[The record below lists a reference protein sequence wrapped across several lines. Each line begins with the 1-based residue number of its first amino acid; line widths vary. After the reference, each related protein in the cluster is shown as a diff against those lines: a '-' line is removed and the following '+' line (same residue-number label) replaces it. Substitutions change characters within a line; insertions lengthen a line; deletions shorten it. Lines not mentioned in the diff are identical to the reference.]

1 MRHLRL
7 LVIPIAALSLVAVLL
22 VNAVA
27 FGAPAAAAPRIA
39 CRPGQPCAYWGVM
52 TTANPG
58 TIGNELLATAVVSSS
73 DAWAGGR
80 RWEHAGSIA
89 TKPAAR
95 GSAARGPKQG
105 CGCAFYTLI
114 EHYNGTTWSVVS
126 QPAGAGPS
134 SEILGMTAIS
144 TNDVWAVGDY
154 LNSATNVYQQLIEHW
169 DGSTWSIVAGAAL
182 AGAKLT
188 AVAGRAA
195 NDVWAVGSSG
205 LTEHWDGT
213 AWSVVPSVY
222 ASGADPFAS
231 VAVIASNDVWAVGS
245 ANFGVST
252 LIEHWDGAQWSVVP
266 SPNTSAGQN
275 QLFGVSG
282 VAANDVWA
290 VGSYLDQASPVTG
303 GPLVEHW
310 DGASWSIVT
319 AADPPSNQDQLLGVA
334 ARAAGEV
341 WAVGS
346 QGDYYLQHY
355 TPLIERRNGVVWGE
369 AAEPP
374 LSPTGRQ
381 FLTAVAV
388 GADGTAIAVGYYPT
402 SIDDQTLAVLLGRR
416 PR

>member
-1 MRHLRL
+1 MATL
-7 LVIPIAALSLVAVLL
+7 LASTGAQAAS
-22 VNAVA
+22 
-27 FGAPAAAAPRIA
+27 AAQQSRQIA
-39 CRPGQPCAYWGVM
+39 CQVGQPCPYWGVM

-58 TIGNELLATAVVSSS
+58 AIGNELLATAVVSSS
-73 DAWAGGR
+73 DVWAGGR
-80 RWEHAGSIA
+80 RWEHAGSVA
-89 TKPAAR
+89 RRQAAR
-95 GSAARGPKQG
+95 GSAARGPRQG
-105 CGCAFYTLI
+105 CGCAFYALL
-114 EHYNGTTWSVVS
+114 EHYDGTTWSVVS
-126 QPAGAGPS
+126 QAAGADPS
-134 SEILGMTAIS
+134 SEILGMAAIS

-154 LNSATNVYQQLIEHW
+154 LNPATSVYQQLIEHW
-169 DGSTWSIVAGAAL
+169 DGSTWSIAAGVAPL

-205 LTEHWDGT
+205 QLLSLTEHWDGT
-213 AWSVVPSVY
+213 AWSVVPSPNATSGGSTVVSPL
-222 ASGADPFAS
+222 ASVTAFAS
-231 VAVIASNDVWAVGS
+231 NAVWAVGS
-245 ANFGVST
+245 ANYGAST
-252 LIEHWDGAQWSVVP
+252 LIEHWDGAQWSIVP
-266 SPNTSAGQN
+266 SPNTSAEQN
-275 QLFGVSG
+275 QFFGVSG

-290 VGSYLDQASPVTG
+290 VGSYFDRVNTVTG

-310 DGASWSIVT
+310 DGASWTIVT

-346 QGDYYLQHY
+346 QSDYYLQQY
-355 TPLIERRNGVVWGE
+355 TPLTERWNGVAWGE

-381 FLTAVAV
+381 ILTAVAV